1 MSIFDKLPKEFTPL
15 VVLGDIDG
23 YLYVFSHQD
32 DEVVHTLV
40 SMALD
45 ALESKDYESTNI
57 TLQ

>member
-1 MSIFDKLPKEFTPL
+1 MSIFDKLPKDFEPL

-23 YLYVFSHQD
+23 YLHVFSSQD
-32 DEVVHTLV
+32 DEIVHTLV

-45 ALESKDYESTNI
+45 ALESKEYESTNI